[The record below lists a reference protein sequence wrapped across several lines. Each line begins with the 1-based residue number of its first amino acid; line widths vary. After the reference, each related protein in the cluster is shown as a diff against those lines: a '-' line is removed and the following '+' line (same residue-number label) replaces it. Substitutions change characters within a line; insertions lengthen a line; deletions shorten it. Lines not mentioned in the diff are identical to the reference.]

1 MKCSP
6 RPVTFLKTHKTASTS
21 LTNIILRYAEH
32 NNFLVGLPPTR
43 KWELGG
49 YPAKFKPELVDPQPG
64 PQGFEVLAHHFRWSD
79 EVDKGTTNLCP
90 PIQSFVSVIS
100 KNAAKITVLRDPV
113 KNFES
118 GFGFFRDYPWPQWLG
133 EKNRKVEDFLDNA
146 EKLYDKNTPWHFRAK
161 NYMGKIFKDFNL
173 RFSAENPTLKSNF

>member
-21 LTNIILRYAEH
+21 LTNIILRYAEK

-49 YPAKFKPELVDPQPG
+49 YPAKFKPDLVDPQPG

-79 EVDKGTTNLCP
+79 EVDKG
-90 PIQSFVSVIS
+90 
-100 KNAAKITVLRDPV
+100 KNG
-113 KNFES
+113 NFQ
-118 GFGFFRDYPWPQWLG
+118 G
-133 EKNRKVEDFLDNA
+133 
-146 EKLYDKNTPWHFRAK
+146 
-161 NYMGKIFKDFNL
+161 
-173 RFSAENPTLKSNF
+173 